1 MGLSVFAAAVDIN
14 EPYELAKKEKDA
26 QWGLQRHFTS
36 GQVTQKGPHFKP
48 LEPTLQNGQVVKFC
62 SVYSTPFQKIHS
74 CKPGGAEGHGWNSRQ
89 R

>member
-48 LEPTLQNGQVVKFC
+48 QEPTLQNGQMVN
-62 SVYSTPFQKIHS
+62 SVLCTLPHFRRKHA
-74 CKPGGAEGHGWNSRQ
+74 C
-89 R
+89 